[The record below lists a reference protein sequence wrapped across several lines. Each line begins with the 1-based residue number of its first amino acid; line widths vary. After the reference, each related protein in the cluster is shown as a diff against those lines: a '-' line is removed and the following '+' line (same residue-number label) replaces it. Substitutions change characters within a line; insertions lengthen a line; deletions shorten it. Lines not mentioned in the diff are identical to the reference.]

1 MNASVA
7 VAALCLV
14 FSTAAAAGEQRTD
27 VIVVGGSSAGVAAAI
42 AAGRHGVRV
51 AVIEETPVLGGL
63 LANGLSNTD
72 LRSPGGSS
80 GIFEDFRL
88 RVRNYYREHDPDDP
102 AYKLAPFARE
112 GFRYEPHVA
121 DEIFKQMAAEIPSI
135 RVYYRR
141 VVTRVLETGNRV
153 TGVVTE
159 STNGSSPMTF
169 MAPVT
174 IDATQV
180 GDLLPLAGAAFRLG
194 REPRSLEEPHA
205 GKIYMTLDGE
215 IFGSGE
221 GDGKIQAYA
230 MLITIEDYGIGADK
244 TIAKPPNYDPKNYA
258 PDNPEATFW
267 YRGGLLPNHEAEV
280 NETLDGT
287 DAVDLA
293 DLTKDYINGS
303 RADRRRVWE
312 KYRDYSLGYLY
323 FRQTAMGEKNLGLAD
338 DEYPD
343 NGHLPYILYAR
354 EGRRLEGV
362 YMFNERD
369 AVRVPGF
376 ARPPLQKDSIAV
388 GDWSIDSHAVAR
400 DTEGYINLAARADQ
414 WKAGAPYQA
423 PYGVMVPKEVDGL
436 LVPMAVSA
444 THVGFQVLRLEP
456 IRVSM
461 GQAAGGA
468 AALCVKRGVQPR
480 DVPVPELQ
488 RMLLNEGNALFYYTD
503 VPPANPYFK
512 AIQKLSQAGA
522 VEGFDD
528 YSFRP
533 DAPATKGALAKII
546 FRGLHL
552 KVKMDY
558 TDLWQVMRWH
568 RGTQFSTPYHWATY
582 YLLTLYNMGA
592 FGENTLAALDPDAPA
607 TRAELEQW
615 SAVALGRAKPETVS
629 DGESHV
635 SRGEVCAYVEAL

>member
-1 MNASVA
+1 MAI
-7 VAALCLV
+7 AALSLV
-14 FSTAAAAGEQRTD
+14 FAISVSAEERTD
-27 VIVVGGSSAGVAAAI
+27 VIVVSGSSAGVAAAI
-42 AAGRHGVRV
+42 AAGRQGVRV
-51 AVIEETPVLGGL
+51 VVIEETPTLGGL
-63 LANGLSNTD
+63 LSNGLSNTD

-80 GIFEDFRL
+80 GIFEEFRL
-88 RVRNYYREHDPDDP
+88 RVQNYYHEHDPDDP
-102 AYKLAPFARE
+102 AYKLVPFARE

-121 DEIFKQMAAEIPSI
+121 DQIFKQIVAEIPSI
-135 RVYYRR
+135 HVYYQRI
-141 VVTRVLETGNRV
+141 VTHVLKIDNRV

-159 STNGSSPMTF
+159 DIHGGHPITF
-169 MAPVT
+169 AAPVT
-174 IDATQV
+174 IDATQE

-194 REPRSLEEPHA
+194 REARSLEEPHA

-221 GDGKIQAYA
+221 GDDKIQAYA
-230 MLITIEDYGIGADK
+230 MLITIKDYGPSADK
-244 TIAKPPNYDPKNYA
+244 TIATPPNYDAKNYA
-258 PDNPEATFW
+258 PDKPEATFW
-267 YRGGLLPNHEAEV
+267 HRGGLLPNHKAEV

-293 DLTKDYINGS
+293 DLNREYINGS

-312 KYRDYSLGYLY
+312 KYRDYTLGYLY

-338 DEYPD
+338 DEYVD
-343 NGHLPYILYAR
+343 NRNLPYILYAR
-354 EGRRLEGV
+354 EGRRLEGTC
-362 YMFNERD
+362 MFTERD

-376 ARPPLQKDSIAV
+376 ARPQLQKHSIAV

-400 DTEGYINLAARADQ
+400 DGEGYINLTAHADP
-414 WKAGAPYQA
+414 WKASAPYQA

-436 LVPMAVSA
+436 LVPAAVSA

-461 GQAAGGA
+461 GQAAGDA
-468 AALCVKRGVQPR
+468 AALCVKRQIQPR

-488 RMLLNEGNALFYYTD
+488 DMLVDEGNSLFYYTD

-533 DAPATKGALAKII
+533 DAPTTKGALAKII
-546 FRGLHL
+546 FRSLHL

-558 TDLWQVMRWH
+558 TDLWKVMRWH
-568 RGTQFSTPYHWATY
+568 HGTQFSTPYHWATY

-592 FGENTLAALDPDAPA
+592 FDADTLARLDPDAPA
-607 TRAELEQW
+607 TRADLEQW
-615 SAVALGRAKPETVS
+615 SAVALRRPKPETVS
-629 DGESHV
+629 NGERQV
-635 SRGEVCAYVEAL
+635 SRGEVCEYVEGL